1 MEESNALPN
10 ALVAGVN
17 KAGTTSLFKYIGQHP
32 SVGTSKVKETGYF
45 LPLRNGNQ
53 PGPLAKYRAQFDHVS
68 DRPIRMEAT
77 PGYFYGGRPLVEE
90 LEATLG
96 DDLRIVIIFRD
107 PVQRLLSFFK
117 SLKQSLRIPQDT
129 SFEEYVRACRSLSST
144 ESQTDREWYLEGV
157 EEGRYA
163 KYINPWIDTFGH
175 RVCFL
180 FAEHLHERPRDVLRE
195 VFSFFGVSSS
205 YASGV
210 NLARE
215 NRSVNYK
222 SRWVQRLAI
231 MVNNAGERFW
241 RAFPEVKRAAR
252 SAYYWVNG
260 EPFTEEYDPGTI
272 ALLEQLYE
280 PYNLALRRRLSQH
293 GDYDFPEWLPERD

>member
-10 ALVAGVN
+10 VIVVGVN
-17 KAGTTSLFKYIGQHP
+17 KAGTTSLFKYMGQHP

-45 LPLRNGNQ
+45 LPLRNGEQ
-53 PGPLAKYRAQFDHVS
+53 PGPLAEYRAQFNHVA
-68 DRPIRMEAT
+68 DKPIRMEAT

-90 LEATLG
+90 LDAMLG

-144 ESQTDREWYLEGV
+144 KSQTDREWYLEGV
-157 EEGRYA
+157 EKGRYA
-163 KYINPWIDTFGH
+163 KYVNPWIDTFE
-175 RVCFL
+175 RRLCFL
-180 FAEHLHERPRDVLRE
+180 FAEHLHERPRDVLRKA
-195 VFSFFGVSSS
+195 FSFVGVSPS
-205 YASGV
+205 YASEV

-215 NRSVNYK
+215 NRSMNYK
-222 SRWVQRLAI
+222 SRWIQRLAI

-260 EPFTEEYDPGTI
+260 EPFSEEYDPGTV
-272 ALLEQLYE
+272 ALLKQLYE
-280 PYNLALRRRLSQH
+280 PYNRALRLRLSEH
-293 GDYDFPEWLPERD
+293 GDYDFPEWLTERD